1 MKRGLSMRMSAYPST
16 SRIEREL
23 SPEEEILNAW
33 EFRAFDDDRYIY
45 RHTET
50 GEWAMSLPVHELRI
64 CVGEVQYKA
73 DDRDYAIRSAI
84 SHKLTNPD
92 ENVIVISA
100 ITGEII
106 FEAKN
111 LTITGEGGVFYE
123 I

>member
-1 MKRGLSMRMSAYPST
+1 MKRGLSMRMSTYPST

-33 EFRAFDDDRYIY
+33 KFRAFDDDRYIY
-45 RHTET
+45 QHTET
-50 GEWAMSLPVHELRI
+50 GEWAMSLPVHELRV

-73 DDRDYAIRSAI
+73 DDREFAIRSAI
-84 SHKLTNPD
+84 AHKLTNPD

-106 FEAKN
+106 FEAKDI
-111 LTITGEGGVFYE
+111 TITGKGFSFR

>member
-23 SPEEEILNAW
+23 SPEEEILNTW

-50 GEWAMSLPVHELRI
+50 GEWAKSQPIHEFQIYADGIRI
-64 CVGEVQYKA
+64 SKVDGQEFAV
-73 DDRDYAIRSAI
+73 RYAIGE
-84 SHKLTNPD
+84 KLRHPD
-92 ENVIVISA
+92 YNIIVISA

-106 FEAKN
+106 FQAEDI
-111 LTITGEGGVFYE
+111 TIAGEGFSFR

>member
-1 MKRGLSMRMSAYPST
+1 MNYPST

-23 SPEEEILNAW
+23 TPEEEILNEW
-33 EFRAFDDDRYIY
+33 ELFAFENDRRIY
-45 RHTET
+45 QHKKT
-50 GEWAMSLPVHELRI
+50 GEWAMSLPVHEFRV

-73 DDRDYAIRSAI
+73 DDREFAIRSAI
-84 SHKLTNPD
+84 GYKLTNPA

-100 ITGEII
+100 ITGEIL

-111 LTITGEGGVFYE
+111 LTITGEGFSFR

>member
-16 SRIEREL
+16 SRIEREF
-23 SPEEEILNAW
+23 SPEEEILNVW
-33 EFRAFDDDRYIY
+33 KFIAFDDDRYIY
-45 RHTET
+45 RHKET
-50 GEWAMSLPVHELRI
+50 GEWAMSLPVHEFRV

-100 ITGEII
+100 ITGEIV
-106 FEAKN
+106 FEAKDI
-111 LTITGEGGVFYE
+111 TITGEGFSFR